1 MIEFAKDRE
10 LMSITDN
17 SPDTVTSEKSKNES
31 PGELHQPIW
40 SVISF
45 DRHEAVGL
53 CYREAFQKLTELE
66 TDGVTGLC
74 IVTDE
79 AAARVGKN

>member
-1 MIEFAKDRE
+1 
-10 LMSITDN
+10 MSITGN
-17 SPDTVTSEKSKNES
+17 SPDTVTSERNKDES
-31 PGELHQPIW
+31 PDELHQPIW

-45 DRHEAVGL
+45 DRQEGGGL
-53 CYREAFQKLTELE
+53 SYSEAFQKLAELE
-66 TDGVTGLC
+66 IAGVTGLC